1 MAVCGFFELRF
12 IDSRQF
18 GELCQTLN
26 DDYVMG
32 DQDEEGEE
40 EDYFQEHGFI
50 GEMFF
55 SKFFL
60 QKNCYFFNFIQR
72 NCDFLN
78 FFLHVF
84 DSFPGVVKFRHSNAP
99 PRSPAK
105 FFELFA
111 YISVFNF
118 KNTWI
123 EFLFS

>member
-55 SKFFL
+55 CSKFFS
-60 QKNCYFFNFIQR
+60 QKLVTFSIFYKEIVI
-72 NCDFLN
+72 FLN
-78 FFLHVF
+78 FFYTF
-84 DSFPGVVKFRHSNAP
+84 SIISRSPNAP

-105 FFELFA
+105 IL
-111 YISVFNF
+111 
-118 KNTWI
+118 
-123 EFLFS
+123 